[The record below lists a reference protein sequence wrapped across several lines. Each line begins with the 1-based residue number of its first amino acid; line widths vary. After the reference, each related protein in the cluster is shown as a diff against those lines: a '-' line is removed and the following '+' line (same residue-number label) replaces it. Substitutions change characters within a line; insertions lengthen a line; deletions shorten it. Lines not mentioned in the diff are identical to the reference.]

1 MNISLTPDLEQ
12 FIQNQINSGKYTSS
26 EEVIKA
32 ALQAFIQ
39 QHDLYKGRF
48 DELQREIM
56 IGVEASKRGEVID
69 ADTLFNQLQAKL
81 NKARQEAGE

>member
-12 FIQNQINSGKYTSS
+12 FIQNQVNSGKYASS
-26 EEVIKA
+26 EEVVKA

>member
-12 FIQNQINSGKYTSS
+12 FIQKQVNSGKYASS
-26 EEVIKA
+26 EEVVKA